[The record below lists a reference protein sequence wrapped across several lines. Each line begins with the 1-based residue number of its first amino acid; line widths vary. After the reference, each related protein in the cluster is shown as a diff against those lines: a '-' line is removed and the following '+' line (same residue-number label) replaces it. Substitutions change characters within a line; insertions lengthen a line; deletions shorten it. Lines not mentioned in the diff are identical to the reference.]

1 MPPWRPSHHLCQMA
15 LNLGLG
21 AVYHEKDLA
30 HLGAFF
36 DFSTPLSELYMG
48 NAIPHQPR
56 GSSWMGGFG

>member
-1 MPPWRPSHHLCQMA
+1 MA